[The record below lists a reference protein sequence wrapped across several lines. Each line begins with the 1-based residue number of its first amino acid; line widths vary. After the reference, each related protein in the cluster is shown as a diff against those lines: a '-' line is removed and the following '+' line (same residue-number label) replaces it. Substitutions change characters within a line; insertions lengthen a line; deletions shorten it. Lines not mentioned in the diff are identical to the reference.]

1 VAKKAELKK
10 KQEEEEQR
18 TALNKPVVVK
28 SKVNKKDA
36 DNLDD
41 LLSAGLGKGKK
52 KWYVCAP
59 QEYLFGRERRV
70 LRQNRFQFRRQ
81 TKHCKN
87 ESIYIPSAS

>member
-52 KWYVCAP
+52 K
-59 QEYLFGRERRV
+59 
-70 LRQNRFQFRRQ
+70 
-81 TKHCKN
+81 
-87 ESIYIPSAS
+87 